1 MTDDIQT
8 RVRRLITGVNTD
20 SAHLAVPA
28 DPRVP
33 LTGLDSLTLV
43 ELVVQLEKEF
53 AITIAAEL
61 ITTESFGSVSG
72 IAEVVRASG
81 ARAAGVH
88 DYRPGGKTVPPTDGT
103 VVDVLRRRAT
113 DTPDAPFLTWLPTHG
128 DAEVLTYGALNARSR
143 AIASNLAE
151 GKYLCGER
159 VGLLAANDIDTVLAL
174 FAVIRAG
181 GTCLVLNPTDPPQRL
196 RQIIAA
202 YPIRTVLCSPYVTG
216 IPEDL
221 ARPIPVSTPGS
232 ALEDTAVDQYITPGG
247 PAFMFSTS
255 GSTAASKLVLQ
266 SHRALLSNAQG
277 LKQHHDLGPGVTIA
291 GGLPLHHVN
300 GVHFTVVAVLNAG
313 AHVVLP
319 QQFSPLTY
327 RSQLETYRPQIA
339 SVVPSMLE
347 ALLVTGRGWRP
358 PDTLRYF
365 VSAAAPLTASLAKRI
380 MNAFGLRVIQGYGLT
395 ETTNFSTMLPI
406 DLADDDYAA
415 LVLNTEIPTVGV
427 AFPGNELEVLSVT
440 GDVLAEGEIG
450 EVCMR
455 GHNVMECYVDA
466 PDQTSEAFAGDW
478 FHSGDLGRWI
488 RGRDDRRYFILTGR
502 LKNIAQVR
510 GEAVSLE
517 EVEHALLSLDSVVD
531 AGCLAQSHPLWGE
544 EIVAMVVLR
553 DADIAEIRT
562 QLAALLPP
570 TALPRRWQQVDS
582 VPRTP
587 TGKLQRAL
595 LRDQLSLD
603 TSQ

>member
-1 MTDDIQT
+1 M
-8 RVRRLITGVNTD
+8 
-20 SAHLAVPA
+20 
-28 DPRVP
+28 
-33 LTGLDSLTLV
+33 
-43 ELVVQLEKEF
+43 
-53 AITIAAEL
+53 
-61 ITTESFGSVSG
+61 
-72 IAEVVRASG
+72 
-81 ARAAGVH
+81 
-88 DYRPGGKTVPPTDGT
+88 
-103 VVDVLRRRAT
+103 
-113 DTPDAPFLTWLPTHG
+113 
-128 DAEVLTYGALNARSR
+128 
-143 AIASNLAE
+143 
-151 GKYLCGER
+151 
-159 VGLLAANDIDTVLAL
+159 
-174 FAVIRAG
+174 
-181 GTCLVLNPTDPPQRL
+181 
-196 RQIIAA
+196 
-202 YPIRTVLCSPYVTG
+202 
-216 IPEDL
+216 
-221 ARPIPVSTPGS
+221 
-232 ALEDTAVDQYITPGG
+232 
-247 PAFMFSTS
+247 
-255 GSTAASKLVLQ
+255 
-266 SHRALLSNAQG
+266 
-277 LKQHHDLGPGVTIA
+277 
-291 GGLPLHHVN
+291 N